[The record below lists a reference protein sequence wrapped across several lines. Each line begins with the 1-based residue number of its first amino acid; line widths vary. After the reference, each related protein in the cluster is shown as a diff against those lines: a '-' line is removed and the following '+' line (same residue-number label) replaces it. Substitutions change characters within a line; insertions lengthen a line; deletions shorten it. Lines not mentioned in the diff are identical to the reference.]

1 MVLVSGTDIVVVPE
15 IIVIN
20 WRCCISGEVVTGI
33 LIGLV
38 SGIEVVVTELVLVS
52 DVVVPKIVDILTIVV
67 VPEMLVVKL

>member
-20 WRCCISGEVVTGI
+20 WRCISGEVVTGI

>member
-1 MVLVSGTDIVVVPE
+1 M
-15 IIVIN
+15 
-20 WRCCISGEVVTGI
+20 TGI

-67 VPEMLVVKL
+67 VPEMLVVML